1 MSIKLR
7 DLIKDVRAC
16 KTAAEERAL
25 IQREKAAIRNSFTV
39 NLYFDGK
46 KKPFISYFISRS

>member
-39 NLYFDGK
+39 HNNINIF
-46 KKPFISYFISRS
+46 FIFLSIIFLIP

>member
-39 NLYFDGK
+39 TFLTEL
-46 KKPFISYFISRS
+46 II